1 MNRSV
6 YKSKKLTL
14 IESVRAASNPSGL
27 LLEEVIGNLEKKPR
41 DVATA
46 VKGAREAVIK
56 GFNPYDILIKKHK
69 DAVKAVYK
77 ALKNEFKSAKTKE
90 KKITVSTNFI
100 RNGQFV
106 QPKDGILL
114 IGVHVYMPVK
124 KGLIAR
130 LFTGSLGNLF
140 QYVGVVGL
148 KTYVKVFGGE
158 EYAKQINNKNV
169 FNANGE
175 GENEGKVSY
184 FVCLKIPTSE
194 G

>member
-1 MNRSV
+1 MTRSV

-14 IESVRAASNPSGL
+14 RESCLAAATKSGV
-27 LLEEVIGNLEKKPR
+27 LLENIVNLKKEPR
-41 DVATA
+41 DAATA
-46 VKGAREAVIK
+46 KQEARDAVIK
-56 GFNPYDILIKKHK
+56 GFNPYDMLVKKHK
-69 DAVKAVYK
+69 EAIKAVYK
-77 ALKNEFKSAKTKE
+77 ALKHEFKDAATKE
-90 KKITVSTNFI
+90 KKITVSVNFM

-106 QPKDGILL
+106 QPKDGVLL

-140 QYVGVVGL
+140 QHVGVIGL
-148 KTYVKVFGGE
+148 RTYVKVFGGE
-158 EYAKQINNKNV
+158 EYAKQINDKNV

-184 FVCLKIPTSE
+184 FCCLKIPNS
-194 G
+194 

>member
-14 IESVRAASNPSGL
+14 AESVKAASNSSGV
-27 LLEEVIGNLEKKPR
+27 LLEDIVNLKKKPR
-41 DVATA
+41 DTDTA
-46 VKGAREAVIK
+46 IKGAREAVIK
-56 GFNPYDILIKKHK
+56 GFNPYDILLKKHK
-69 DAVKAVYK
+69 DAVNAVYK
-77 ALKNEFKSAKTKE
+77 QLKHEFKDAGTKE
-90 KKITVSTNFI
+90 KKITVSANFI

-106 QPKDGILL
+106 QPKDGVLL

-124 KGLIAR
+124 KGIIAR

-140 QYVGVVGL
+140 QQVGVIGL

-158 EYAKQINNKNV
+158 EYAKQIKDANV

-184 FVCLKIPTSE
+184 FVCLKIPTTE